1 MDMPELAITSGRKR
15 SRKRGFAL
23 LIVMIL
29 IILLAVIVIAFAQD
43 VAREVSIS
51 QNVRD
56 DLKSA
61 YMAQMG
67 MVRGQVILRLD
78 ENADF
83 DSLNESWA
91 QPVTWTGES
100 WGVEGSQENSEEG
113 QTIEP
118 PQILITD
125 EERKFNL
132 LTMVRG
138 NNQQKE
144 KSREVLKRLI
154 DICRREDDRLVL
166 DGESR
171 SVRSIG
177 EDAAANTDTLMRNL
191 VKYLEERASEDSD
204 DLEFSA
210 DPTAEPDVRGMKKQ
224 TPYEMLTVGELLQ
237 VEGWTAE
244 LLYGPIRKADEGIVQ
259 RGTEEDEEETYT
271 DWRDLTDQEKFEQRR
286 TSIEQVDQQSMS
298 PDPLPLINFVTLY
311 STGFINVNTCSREIL
326 LALDEGLTW
335 DVADQI
341 LTAREADRQDI
352 VAAEENGGVLP
363 EEESAPTLDE
373 GEQPAEEEDQASFR
387 PADLAGYQAFVNRIN
402 NQQAEEGQPPP
413 AIEGF
418 TEEIYNRF
426 RPWLVTRSTVFV
438 VESSATV
445 GKVTHTIRAVYR
457 RTQAPA
463 NNQPQPGEGEQPA
476 QPEVP
481 PEEALPTEP
490 TMNLTLL
497 FRDIVV
503 GG

>member
-1 MDMPELAITSGRKR
+1 MPELAISSSKKR
-15 SRKRGFAL
+15 ARKRGFAL

-29 IILLAVIVIAFAQD
+29 IILLAVIVMAFAQD

-51 QNVRD
+51 ENVRD

-61 YMAQMG
+61 YLAQMG

-78 ENADF
+78 DAADY
-83 DSLNESWA
+83 DSLNEPWA
-91 QPVTWTGES
+91 QPVTWTGET
-100 WGVEGSQENSEEG
+100 WGAEASEEHSEEG
-113 QTIEP
+113 QTVDP
-118 PQILITD
+118 PNILITD

-132 LTMVRG
+132 LTLVRG
-138 NNQQKE
+138 NEQQKT
-144 KSREVLKRLI
+144 KAREVLMRLI
-154 DICRREDDRLVL
+154 DICRREDDRLL
-166 DGESR
+166 LEGEAR
-171 SVRSIG
+171 SVRRMG
-177 EDAAANTDTLMRNL
+177 DDAAANTDTLMRNL

-204 DLEFSA
+204 ELEFTA
-210 DPTAEPDVRGMKKQ
+210 DPNAEPDVRGMKKQ

-237 VEGWTAE
+237 VEGWTRE
-244 LLYGPIRKADEGIVQ
+244 LLYGPIRRADEGIVS
-259 RGTEEDEEETYT
+259 RGDEETEEEQYT

-298 PDPLPLINFVTLY
+298 PDPLPLINFITLY
-311 STGFINVNTCSREIL
+311 STGFINVNTCPREVL
-326 LALDEGLTW
+326 LALDKELTW
-335 DVADQI
+335 DVVDQI
-341 LTAREADRQDI
+341 LTAREADRQDVI
-352 VAAEENGGVLP
+352 AAEENGGVLP
-363 EEESAPTLDE
+363 EEEEPPTLDE

-387 PADLAGYQAFVNRIN
+387 PADLASYQAFVNRIN

-413 AIEGF
+413 EIEGF

-463 NNQPQPGEGEQPA
+463 GEQPPPPGEGEQPA